1 MGGKVLNVSRYSKE
15 AARASGRPEGSVMTV
30 VFELGGQS
38 FMGLN
43 GGPVFS
49 FTPAISMMVNCDTQ
63 KEIDLFWERLSS
75 NGGKEVECGWVTDRF
90 GLSWQIVPAK
100 FGEWMKDPE
109 RAKRVMAKL
118 MTMKRLDIATLEGA

>member
-1 MGGKVLNVSRYSKE
+1 
-15 AARASGRPEGSVMTV
+15 MTV

-90 GLSWQIVPAK
+90 GMSWQIVPAN

-109 RAKRVMAKL
+109 RAKRVMGKL
-118 MTMKRLDIATLEGA
+118 MTMKKLVISELENA